1 MKTRDT
7 LRLIKVLLFCSLL
20 VITVVSFWPSLFN
33 GFFCW
38 DDKDVPLAP
47 FVQRLTIENIGKY
60 FSTFHAGLYHPL
72 TTLSFAID
80 YAIGK
85 GSAFSFHFTNL
96 LFHLA
101 NTCLIFILIR
111 KLFSNLSI
119 AYLVALLFGIH
130 PLHVEAVAWITSRK
144 DLLYVFFFLGSLY
157 AYTAYLDDGNKKR
170 FYLLSLV
177 LFLFSCLSKIQAAIL
192 PVALFLV
199 DYLRSGKL
207 ISRKRLDEK
216 IPFFLIAILLGII
229 NIIAQKGYGYIDYK
243 APYSATERLIIFC
256 YGFAQ
261 YIFRILIPANI
272 SVFYPFPFHPG
283 ERLTF
288 IYYVYP
294 LILLLFIAGTV
305 YLVFRSK
312 KTLVFGLGFFFLCIF
327 LVLVINNYRETVIT
341 DRYTY
346 LGSAGIFIFI
356 AGSGVSLYQQM
367 KKMKWILPLF
377 GILYVLIFSFLTF
390 EQNRLWHS
398 PSRLIKAALISHPDS
413 PILLNTLGSLAIDSG
428 SYLTALTYLDK
439 AILVNKN
446 YTDAWYQ
453 KGIAENKLKNYSQA
467 LDDFSH
473 AIMLNPA
480 YTDAYFGAGNVYRVT
495 GEYQKAL
502 EEYSMALMLNR
513 NYFGAWQDRAI
524 IRIELE
530 DYQGAIDDLNHAIT
544 LNPGFGASF
553 YLRGIAEFGLK
564 KNGCNDLRKAVM
576 LKYQPAQKALDYYC
590 K

>member
-1 MKTRDT
+1 MKDKDSSQRT
-7 LRLIKVLLFCSLL
+7 KVLLFCSLV
-20 VITVVSFWPSLFN
+20 VITAVSFWPSLFN

-47 FVQRLTIENIGKY
+47 FVRQLTFENIGKY

-80 YAIGK
+80 YTISS
-85 GSAFSFHFTNL
+85 GSAFPFHFTNL
-96 LFHLA
+96 LLHLA
-101 NTCLIFILIR
+101 NTCLLFILIK

-119 AYLVALLFGIH
+119 AFLVALLFGVH
-130 PLHVEAVAWITSRK
+130 PLHVEAVAWVTSRK
-144 DLLYVFFFLGSLY
+144 DLLYVFFFLGSLIS
-157 AYTAYLDDGNKKR
+157 YTVYTDNENKKWLW
-170 FYLLSLV
+170 FLSLI

-199 DYLRSGKL
+199 DYLRNRKL
-207 ISRKRLDEK
+207 ISRKSILEK
-216 IPFFLIAILLGII
+216 IPFFAIAVIFGII

-243 APYSATERLIIFC
+243 APYSTTERLIIFC
-256 YGFAQ
+256 YGFTQ
-261 YIFRILIPANI
+261 YIFRILVPWTT

-283 ERLTF
+283 ERLSF
-288 IYYVYP
+288 FYYLYP

-305 YLVFRSK
+305 YLVLRYK
-312 KTLVFGLGFFFLCIF
+312 RNLVFGLCFFVLCVF

-356 AGSGVSLYQQM
+356 SVLGVEIYRRM
-367 KKMKWILPLF
+367 KNMKWILFSAGLIY
-377 GILYVLIFSFLTF
+377 ILAFSFLTF
-390 EQNRLWHS
+390 KQTRLWHS
-398 PSRLIKAALISHPDS
+398 PPRLIGSALARYPDS
-413 PILLNTLGSLAIDSG
+413 PILLNTSGSLAIDSG
-428 SYLTALTYLDK
+428 SYAKALTFLDR
-439 AILVNKN
+439 AILLDKN

-453 KGIAENKLKNYSQA
+453 RGMAENRLENYSRA

-480 YTDAYFGAGNVYRVT
+480 YIDAYFGKGNVYRTT

-502 EEYSMALMLNR
+502 EEYSMVLMMNR

-524 IRIELE
+524 VKINLV
-530 DYQGAIDDLNHAIT
+530 DYQGAIDDLNQAIA

-564 KNGCNDLRKAVM
+564 LDGCKDLRKA
-576 LKYQPAQKALDYYC
+576 LLLNYQPAKKALDYYC
-590 K
+590 R